1 MKEQNMNITVIMIEL
16 VIFLCGVSGACGG
29 KMNMTLP

>member
-16 VIFLCGVSGACGG
+16 VIFCAVFTVLVEG
-29 KMNMTLP
+29 K